1 MKTIIIISAIVILLI
16 AGFNYFIHL
25 LDVAQRKRCEQY
37 KQERLAE
44 GVPEEIINMEL
55 SGPDFMF

>member
-1 MKTIIIISAIVILLI
+1 METILIISVIVILLI

-25 LDVAQRKRCEQY
+25 MDVAQRKRCERY

-44 GVPEEIINMEL
+44 GVPENIVNMEL
-55 SGPDFMF
+55 SDPDFML